1 MVSLF
6 APLILHVMSLAY
18 SNKLADLAS
27 SKQFAKHGFGIPYNR
42 FQKCFWL
49 DFSNQPTLYF
59 ANCLATHMVTWPCSI
74 WHMIHVTWHL
84 THKTFDSD
92 ASYYVSLVSKLK
104 VRYHSMPMLLLQL
117 PFCET
122 SGTCQAFLP
131 MQCLHGLSLSTLP
144 VPRRVKWWQPCL
156 WYTSEP
162 RCKKTSSGP
171 SISECSKSS
180 PALNVGFLQICSEPL
195 QVQHRRS
202 PTPTAEGLRQKHGSE
217 AFSKNQLKQRVKQQ
231 ATKNKFKSKEKPKPI
246 KSQSPSMR
254 SMSMA
259 LRVSK
264 LLAVSLDFRRDIL
277 FGDFC
282 LCSADLLALAAL
294 AFTAN
299 HSTASNKRC
308 WVPDETFWL
317 TLWLYAFPFL
327 LS

>member
-1 MVSLF
+1 M
-6 APLILHVMSLAY
+6 
-18 SNKLADLAS
+18 
-27 SKQFAKHGFGIPYNR
+27 
-42 FQKCFWL
+42 
-49 DFSNQPTLYF
+49 
-59 ANCLATHMVTWPCSI
+59 
-74 WHMIHVTWHL
+74 
-84 THKTFDSD
+84 
-92 ASYYVSLVSKLK
+92 
-104 VRYHSMPMLLLQL
+104 
-117 PFCET
+117 
-122 SGTCQAFLP
+122 
-131 MQCLHGLSLSTLP
+131 
-144 VPRRVKWWQPCL
+144 
-156 WYTSEP
+156 
-162 RCKKTSSGP
+162 
-171 SISECSKSS
+171 
-180 PALNVGFLQICSEPL
+180 
-195 QVQHRRS
+195 QHRRS

-308 WVPDETFWL
+308 WVPDKTF
-317 TLWLYAFPFL
+317 
-327 LS
+327 